1 MSSYLYTS
9 SDYWSLISH
18 SQKACLDKESQMLEQ
33 VQEDQEAAS
42 AFPVG
47 DIADPANKKKICYLL
62 KDTYGP

>member
-1 MSSYLYTS
+1 
-9 SDYWSLISH
+9 
-18 SQKACLDKESQMLEQ
+18 MLEQ